1 MNDINKVAQMFQK
14 ELTDSYELEDTFVDY
29 IMLLFTKHAIVVRDT
44 TRDATRNSICT
55 HARAHAWARSQDPAW
70 IQAWAYVRNP
80 VRKPEREPDPDPEP
94 ERATEPEVDG
104 TRDDHFCHICY
115 DEVKHAYQLASFGCC
130 TAKLCRSCLSRLPGN
145 RCPVCCLPFIRKI
158 TRSKAI

>member
-1 MNDINKVAQMFQK
+1 MQLWYV
-14 ELTDSYELEDTFVDY
+14 TP
-29 IMLLFTKHAIVVRDT
+29 HAT
-44 TRDATRNSICT
+44 TRNSICT

-70 IQAWAYVRNP
+70 IRAWAYVR
-80 VRKPEREPDPDPEP
+80 KPERDPEPEPEP

-130 TAKLCRSCLSRLPGN
+130 TTKLCRSCLSRLPGN
-145 RCPVCCLPFIRKI
+145 RCPVCCRPFIRNI
-158 TRSKAI
+158 TRGNKAI